1 MAHTVTGRWRIG
13 LGLSLSTAFLWGVL
27 PMALKQLL
35 RSLGPFTIT
44 WLRFLAALLILGT
57 WLRLRKGLPDPALL
71 RGRTAV
77 LLLVAIAGLVG
88 NYVTY
93 LLSMERLTP
102 AGAQTLI
109 QLAPMLFVV
118 GSVWLFKEPV
128 GGWQWVGFLGF
139 VTGLVLFFNQR
150 LGLLAQQPRFVSGF
164 LWILLSSVT
173 WAGYALAQKELLKV
187 YASPA
192 ILVLIYL
199 AASLVLLPLARLEPR
214 LPLDGLGYALLAFA
228 CVNTVLA
235 YGSFAEALVHWEASR
250 VSAALAV
257 TPLITIFASELLAWL
272 HPGAVQIEP
281 LNGLSYTGAALVVGG
296 SMVCA
301 LKRAR

>member
-1 MAHTVTGRWRIG
+1 MAHSITGRWRVG
-13 LGLSLSTAFLWGVL
+13 LGLSLTTALLWGVL

-35 RSLGPFTIT
+35 RTLGPLTIT
-44 WLRFLAALLILGT
+44 WLRFLAALLILGA

-71 RGRTAV
+71 RGRTV
-77 LLLVAIAGLVG
+77 LLVVAAIVGLIG

-93 LLSMERLTP
+93 LVSMERLTP

-109 QLAPMLFVV
+109 QLAPMLFLL
-118 GSVWLFKEPV
+118 GSVWLFKEPF
-128 GGWQWVGFLGF
+128 GRWQWLGF
-139 VTGLVLFFNQR
+139 IGFVVGLVLFFNQR
-150 LGLLAQQPRFVSGF
+150 IGLLAQQPRFVAGF
-164 LWILLSSVT
+164 FWILLSSVA

-187 YASPA
+187 YSSPA
-192 ILVLIYL
+192 ILWLIYL
-199 AASLVLLPLARLEPR
+199 AASLVLLPLASLEPR
-214 LPLDGLGYALLAFA
+214 LPLDVLGYVLLAFC

-257 TPLITIFASELLAWL
+257 TPLVTIFLSEWLAWL
-272 HPGAVQIEP
+272 HPGSVQIEP
-281 LNGLSYTGAALVVGG
+281 LNGLSLAGAALVVAG

-301 LKRAR
+301 LKRA

>member
-1 MAHTVTGRWRIG
+1 MAHTITGRWRIG

-27 PMALKQLL
+27 PLALKHLL

-44 WLRFLAALLILGT
+44 WLRFLAALFILGT

-71 RGRTAV
+71 RGRTVGLV
-77 LLLVAIAGLVG
+77 LLAIAGLVG

-93 LLSMERLTP
+93 LLSMERLTA

-109 QLAPMLFVV
+109 QLAPMLFLV
-118 GSVWLFKEPV
+118 GSVWLFRERF
-128 GGWQWVGFLGF
+128 GAGQWLGF
-139 VTGLVLFFNQR
+139 VVFVIGLALFFNQR
-150 LGLLAQQPRFVSGF
+150 LGLLAEQPRFVAGF
-164 LWILLSSVT
+164 GWILVSSIS
-173 WAGYALAQKELLKV
+173 WAVYALAQKALLKV
-187 YASPA
+187 YSSPA

-199 AASLVLLPLARLEPR
+199 TASVVLLPLARLEPR
-214 LPLDGLGYALLAFA
+214 QPLDGLGYALLAFA
-228 CVNTVLA
+228 CINTVLA

-257 TPLITIFASELLAWL
+257 TPLITIFTTEVMAWL
-272 HPGAVQIEP
+272 RPGTVQMEP
-281 LNGLSYTGAALVVGG
+281 LNGLSYAGAALVVAG

-301 LKRAR
+301 LKRA